1 MQCYS
6 NNAYSDLF
14 NATLSIFDPYQSK
27 ILDVI
32 SFPGLSHPGDSVEN
46 QLHAS
51 GLVLRPY
58 SDILEILVDNGAA
71 FSTGGNNVSGPDY
84 LFTMDLNTKQLLSQT
99 NLTVASQGLYGGYS
113 ETVAADDGNTYVVG
127 VYTSNILRVT
137 PSGDVSTFYVQ
148 EPVGPPRKYGYT
160 GLALVGD
167 SLIADD
173 NVAGQLVKFD
183 VRARQGTPVVIAQT
197 PYHNFSTAYIMT
209 LPDRYNNTILLAA
222 ENFVG
227 TQYPWGGV
235 AVWRSKDRQ
244 WDSVEYLGFIP
255 SRVAN
260 ALASAPRQMADR
272 IYLVAVYVDGPTIYV
287 AGNSTDF
294 VVQDITDAIDALM
307 A

>member
-1 MQCYS
+1 M
-6 NNAYSDLF
+6 
-14 NATLSIFDPYQSK
+14 
-27 ILDVI
+27 
-32 SFPGLSHPGDSVEN
+32 
-46 QLHAS
+46 
-51 GLVLRPY
+51 
-58 SDILEILVDNGAA
+58 
-71 FSTGGNNVSGPDY
+71 
-84 LFTMDLNTKQLLSQT
+84 
-99 NLTVASQGLYGGYS
+99 
-113 ETVAADDGNTYVVG
+113 
-127 VYTSNILRVT
+127 
-137 PSGDVSTFYVQ
+137 
-148 EPVGPPRKYGYT
+148 
-160 GLALVGD
+160 GD

-183 VRARQGTPVVIAQT
+183 VRARQGTPVVIPQI

-260 ALASAPRQMADR
+260 ALASAPRQMAAR
-272 IYLVAVYVDGPTIYV
+272 IYLVAVYGDGPTIYV

-294 VVQDITDAIDALM
+294 VVQDITGAIDALL